1 MGLLDGKNK
10 AGHYNMAMLHTSGIP
25 DWPQGTNV
33 IITADTDARAVLIQ
47 KQLSKDEPKR
57 LSAEKITA
65 VMLTT
70 ETEIKEKSKS
80 VGGRAVIGGVLL
92 GPVGAIV
99 GGMSGLGK
107 KEIKKDRTMLIINYT
122 SGGEDKALAFHVIGA
137 APNHPVAMNLVSA
150 IKGMSTVASSNEL

>member
-10 AGHYNMAMLHTSGIP
+10 NGHYNMPMLYASGIP
-25 DWPQGTNV
+25 DWPDGLNV
-33 IITADTDARAVLIQ
+33 TVTADTDARSVIIQ

-57 LSAEKITA
+57 LSADKITA
-65 VMLTT
+65 VILTT

-107 KEIKKDRTMLIINYT
+107 KEIKKDRTVLIINYT
-122 SGGEDKALAFHVIGA
+122 SGGEDKVLTFHLLGA
-137 APNHPVAMNLVSA
+137 APNHPVAVNLVSA
-150 IKGMSTVASSNEL
+150 IKNMSPVNTSNEL